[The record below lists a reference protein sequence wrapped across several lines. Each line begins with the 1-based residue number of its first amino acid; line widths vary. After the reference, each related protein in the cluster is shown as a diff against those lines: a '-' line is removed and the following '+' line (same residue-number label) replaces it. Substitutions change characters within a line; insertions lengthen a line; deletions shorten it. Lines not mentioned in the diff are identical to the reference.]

1 MNIQRILL
9 LLCGAA
15 LLAPLAAG
23 CGSKAPAMNDLEA
36 QRKAVMGSPAPAN
49 VQAEVAKQAAAQRQA
64 VQGHYQA
71 PK

>member
-1 MNIQRILL
+1 M

-23 CGSKAPAMNDLEA
+23 CASKTPSMNDLDA

-49 VQAEVAKQAAAQRQA
+49 VQAQIAAQAAAQRQA